1 MVPICTSPQR
11 SHLKPQPTT
20 VNHIFTPSGARNDSN
35 LFFAVHTHSTPEA
48 RELVARYPGPLLPQ
62 SVVICGG
69 ASGRRISSSH
79 QVPAQ
84 TSVGNDDGT
93 QLRELRVGKLVRDTA
108 SQSVIGWQA
117 TASRWT
123 FPSHQFLSRP
133 GAFGG
138 VAGVTTDGKWG
149 EVDLEKCNHHHHPS

>member
-35 LFFAVHTHSTPEA
+35 LFFAVHTHLTPEA

-84 TSVGNDDGT
+84 T

-138 VAGVTTDGKWG
+138 VVGVTTDEGGGGQVGWGGLGKM
-149 EVDLEKCNHHHHPS
+149 